1 MNMQNRITELEF
13 IVARLERIV
22 SDGLKNK
29 NTFARDA
36 QQALMDLNRWR
47 RIRESAE
54 KIHNDFKK
62 TGMEYMQ

>member
-36 QQALMDLNRWR
+36 QQALM
-47 RIRESAE
+47 
-54 KIHNDFKK
+54 
-62 TGMEYMQ
+62 GP